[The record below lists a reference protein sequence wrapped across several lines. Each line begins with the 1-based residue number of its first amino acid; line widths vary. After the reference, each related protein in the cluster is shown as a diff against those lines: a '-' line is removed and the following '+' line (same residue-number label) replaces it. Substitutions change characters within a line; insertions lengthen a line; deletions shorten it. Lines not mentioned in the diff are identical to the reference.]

1 MGASRVLRVSQPA
14 LGYQIKRLEDVLE
27 VVLFDRHSR
36 GVKLT
41 AAGMMFLRHAESIID
56 RVRSAEEAMRP
67 LQKKLSG
74 ELSFGVTPTSGRIL
88 APEIFAICA
97 DRTRLRIAVHQGMS
111 HDLSERVEA
120 GTLDLAFCY
129 EAENAKKSEAIKLYR
144 EHLFLVGPPDIVS
157 TNKSIAFDEL
167 RHFRLVLD
175 NRLQV
180 IRKQMERVARQRRI
194 ELNVELEVEPI
205 NLKREMVIRH
215 RRCTVVPYGLFLEEI
230 RAKQVNAR
238 QIRSPALTQ
247 SLYLV
252 FRRNLN
258 AAVSTFMVSIV
269 KDIVARKLEEG
280 SLRWK
285 RT

>member
-1 MGASRVLRVSQPA
+1 MAASRILRVSQPA
-14 LGYQIKRLEDVLE
+14 LGYQIKRLEDLLE
-27 VVLFDRHSR
+27 VVLFNRHSR
-36 GVKLT
+36 GVELTEAGTKL
-41 AAGMMFLRHAESIID
+41 LRHAETILE

-67 LQKKLSG
+67 LQKKLAG
-74 ELSFGVTPTSGRIL
+74 DLSFGVTPTSGRTL

-111 HDLSERVEA
+111 HDLFERVEA

-144 EHLFLVGPPDIVS
+144 EHLFLVGPPDILGTS
-157 TNKSIAFDEL
+157 KSIAFDEL
-167 RHFRLVLD
+167 RHFSLVLD
-175 NRLQV
+175 NRFQV

-194 ELNVELEVEPI
+194 ALNVELEVEPI
-205 NLKREMVIRH
+205 NLKREMVVRH

-238 QIRSPALTQ
+238 QIRNPALAQ

-280 SLRWK
+280 SLRWM
-285 RT
+285 RA